1 MSARP
6 HQSPVQPLDLSKW
19 RQAPNC
25 AIAMGLALALAGALI
40 NLKQFGYSWLLAF
53 MFFLSLTLGALFL
66 VLMHH
71 LFDAGWSVPIR
82 RTCEHVACL
91 ASPWLAV
98 FFLPIALL
106 ASRLYPWMGP
116 ELQAAPDHA
125 LHAKWPLFTKP
136 AFFLV
141 AIFCFVAWYL
151 ISSHLRKWSL
161 KQDETGS
168 ARCTH
173 AMRRWSAVGIFLF
186 ALTLSLAA
194 ILWMKA
200 LEHQWFSTMYGVYY
214 FAGSVWLTLATV
226 YALTRTLERVG
237 VLRGILHEHQYYFLG
252 SLFFAFT
259 VFYAYIHFSQYFIIW
274 NANVPEETFYYTLRE
289 RGSWYGVSLVL
300 IFGHFF
306 LPFLALLRIDA
317 KHHFPLMA
325 FFAGW
330 AWLMHYLDLSFNI
343 MPTLHPEGFPFAW
356 VWLDLGCL
364 ALIGGVLTKVFLK
377 HFRAHAPY
385 PCKDPRLGEAL
396 GQYHPKP
403 RLISGGELGET
414 ETIEEQIEGL
424 PGSEAKGG
432 AR

>member
-1 MSARP
+1 
-6 HQSPVQPLDLSKW
+6 
-19 RQAPNC
+19 
-25 AIAMGLALALAGALI
+25 
-40 NLKQFGYSWLLAF
+40 
-53 MFFLSLTLGALFL
+53 
-66 VLMHH
+66 
-71 LFDAGWSVPIR
+71 
-82 RTCEHVACL
+82 
-91 ASPWLAV
+91 
-98 FFLPIALL
+98 
-106 ASRLYPWMGP
+106 MGP

>member
-6 HQSPVQPLDLSKW
+6 PSPPVPPLDLSKW
-19 RQAPNC
+19 RHAPNW
-25 AIAMGLALALAGALI
+25 AIAVGLVLAGAGALI

-53 MFFLSLTLGALFL
+53 MFCLSLTLGALFL

-82 RTCEHVACL
+82 RTCEHLACL

-98 FFLPIALL
+98 FFIPIALL

-116 ELQAAPDHA
+116 ELQAMPDHA
-125 LHAKWPLFTKP
+125 LHAKWPLFTPP
-136 AFFLV
+136 AFYLV
-141 AIFCFVAWYL
+141 AVFCFAAWYL
-151 ISSHLRKWSL
+151 ISSNLRKWSL
-161 KQDETGS
+161 RQDETGAAS
-168 ARCTH
+168 CTH
-173 AMRRWSAVGIFLF
+173 AMRRWSAVGIFFF
-186 ALTLSLAA
+186 AVTLSLGA

-200 LEHQWFSTMYGVYY
+200 LEHEWFSTMYGVYY

-226 YALTRTLERVG
+226 YALTRTLERTG
-237 VLRGILHEHQYYFLG
+237 HLRGILHEHQYYFLG
-252 SLFFAFT
+252 TLFFAFT

-274 NANVPEETFYYTLRE
+274 NANVPEETFYYLQRE
-289 RGSWYGVSLVL
+289 RGSWFAVCMVL

-306 LPFLALLRIDA
+306 LPFLSLLRIDA
-317 KHHFPLMA
+317 KHHFRLMA

-343 MPTLHPEGFPFAW
+343 MPTPHPEGFPFAW

-364 ALIGGVLTKVFLK
+364 ALIAGVLARIFLK
-377 HFRAHAPY
+377 NFRAHAPY
-385 PCKDPRLGEAL
+385 PIQDPRLGEAL
-396 GQYHPKP
+396 GHYAPKL
-403 RLISGGELGET
+403 RLMSGGELGEAEDMEEAT
-414 ETIEEQIEGL
+414 EEL
-424 PGSEAKGG
+424 PGSEAKGD